1 MTPQERQMVDDLFDR
16 LARLETG
23 PREADAEA
31 AIMAGLRRAPNATY
45 ALVQTVLL
53 QDEALRQAHDR
64 IAELEGRTPAQAE
77 PGFLDS
83 MRNALGFDAAP
94 NRGSVPRVPP
104 ADSGR
109 PAWNTGQVLGG
120 APNAPANGPAGGG
133 YADPR
138 VAGAPGGGGSSFL
151 GTAAATAAGVIGGSM
166 LMNSLRGLTGGG
178 QQHGFGDVANSDKAS
193 PWGGGNDASG
203 GNLARDAGV
212 GDIGKSGSDQRQ
224 SFADQNTDQS
234 GTNDSYD
241 TASNDYGDDDDDDGD
256 FDDGDFDGGS
266 DYA

>member
-16 LARLETG
+16 LARLETA

-64 IAELEGRTPAQAE
+64 IAELEGRAPAQAE
-77 PGFLDS
+77 PGGFLDS
-83 MRNALGFDAAP
+83 MRSALGFDAAP
-94 NRGSVPRVPP
+94 GRGSVPRVPP

-109 PAWNTGQVLGG
+109 PAWNTGQVLGA
-120 APNAPANGPAGGG
+120 APNGPAGGSA
-133 YADPR
+133 ADPR
-138 VAGAPGGGGSSFL
+138 AAGMPGGGGSSFL
-151 GTAAATAAGVIGGSM
+151 GTAAATAAGVIGGSL

-178 QQHGFGDVANSDKAS
+178 QQHGFGDVANNDKAS
-193 PWGGGNDASG
+193 PWGGNNDASG

-224 SFADQNTDQS
+224 GLADQDS
-234 GTNDSYD
+234 GRSDANDRYD
-241 TASNDYGDDDDDDGD
+241 TASNDHDDDYDDDD